1 MKINATNIAS
11 RCFYHEAA
19 NDTDNGAKEM
29 NEFVYNT
36 SNLKWLNLSES
47 IKLNRER
54 KVNVTN
60 FKIKMILNTL
70 SVILLSMN
78 EQS

>member
-1 MKINATNIAS
+1 
-11 RCFYHEAA
+11 
-19 NDTDNGAKEM
+19 M

-78 EQS
+78 KQS

>member
-1 MKINATNIAS
+1 MGY
-11 RCFYHEAA
+11 F
-19 NDTDNGAKEM
+19 KEM